1 MLYLFN
7 HGIYRYAET
16 DKVVN
21 FTHFV
26 HSSSIEKLTI
36 VNSEPIPSVNK
47 DDFSRECV
55 SW

>member
-7 HGIYRYAET
+7 RGIYRYVET

-36 VNSEPIPSVNK
+36 VNSEPSVNK
-47 DDFSRECV
+47 DDFSHECV